1 MSSVHSF
8 RPQAGSPPQLSK
20 HVVLYGVGERD
31 VRCGKCRYFI
41 APAACVIVE
50 GQIISQG
57 KCERIDLS
65 RLSNSPAGGVVAM
78 ETVITMV
85 LKKRRSLERA
95 LDDLRAKFYS
105 EPDADL
111 ARMVAQLEAEIA
123 ERAVMQLRRT

>member
-1 MSSVHSF
+1 
-8 RPQAGSPPQLSK
+8 
-20 HVVLYGVGERD
+20 
-31 VRCGKCRYFI
+31 
-41 APAACVIVE
+41 
-50 GQIISQG
+50 
-57 KCERIDLS
+57 
-65 RLSNSPAGGVVAM
+65 M

-95 LDDLRAKFYS
+95 LDDLRAKLDS